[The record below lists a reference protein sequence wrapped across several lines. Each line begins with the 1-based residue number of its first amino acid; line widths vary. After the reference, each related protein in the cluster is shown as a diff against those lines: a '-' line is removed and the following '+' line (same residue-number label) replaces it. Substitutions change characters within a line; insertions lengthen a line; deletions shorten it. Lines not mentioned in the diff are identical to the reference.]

1 MADNNQPRIVGY
13 DPNTG
18 APIYANPSA
27 GGKKAIKG
35 VLIGIILLVVGVA
48 SWLIYDNFFNYT
60 KVDLFAMDPGITVDG
75 YSGSGYLE
83 NYIDEYSGD
92 YVGDATF
99 GFSFFDA
106 ITYTPDI
113 TEGLSNGDVVTIT
126 ANYDKELAKKG
137 KVKVIED
144 SKKYEVTGLKER
156 YASNASDISA
166 EDFAAMKQY
175 MNDYMVRN
183 ENNSYSNRKSEGMVK
198 LFYVSPVTTDEYDH
212 YSDFM
217 YGIYKVTYDGWD
229 DKRETEYLA
238 LYMGP
243 IDKGPNYAKD
253 IDQLVNDG
261 EITVYVDD

>member
-1 MADNNQPRIVGY
+1 MIRI
-13 DPNTG
+13 PE
-18 APIYANPSA
+18 P
-27 GGKKAIKG
+27 
-35 VLIGIILLVVGVA
+35 
-48 SWLIYDNFFNYT
+48 DNFFNYT

-183 ENNSYSNRKSEGMVK
+183 ENNSYSNR
-198 LFYVSPVTTDEYDH
+198 PH
-212 YSDFM
+212 YLQGNNRQGHS
-217 YGIYKVTYDGWD
+217 
-229 DKRETEYLA
+229 
-238 LYMGP
+238 
-243 IDKGPNYAKD
+243 
-253 IDQLVNDG
+253 
-261 EITVYVDD
+261 